1 MPEHELEQIKGA
13 LAQVLFEEIG
23 LDIRDALE
31 LTDRFYGEI
40 ATSLQSGDSIE
51 LADFGYFSLRDG
63 FSSSDLYGSGRYWR
77 SPSIKVAAPPK
88 NRGATG
94 DIDKANDET

>member
-23 LDIRDALE
+23 LDIREALE
-31 LTDRFYGEI
+31 LTDRFYAEI
-40 ATSLQSGDSIE
+40 ATSLQSGDSVE

-63 FSSSDLYGSGRYWR
+63 FSSGDLYGSSGY
-77 SPSIKVAAPPK
+77 
-88 NRGATG
+88 
-94 DIDKANDET
+94 